1 MPEPSPKLP
10 IGLIRRWRE
19 TLSPALFDEVLEQIE
34 QAYVAGVDHGRLP
47 LVIAERMES
56 ELPQGVFDEIV
67 GWLKK
72 DKLIHA
78 IKAHRAA
85 TQVPL
90 KESKEVVMRL
100 RDNLGLTRNR

>member
-1 MPEPSPKLP
+1 MPESSPKLSTE
-10 IGLIRRWRE
+10 LIRRWHE
-19 TLSPALFDEVLEQIE
+19 AMPLALFDEVLEQIDR
-34 QAYVAGVDHGRLP
+34 AYAAGVDQGRLP
-47 LVIAERMES
+47 LIIAERMES

-72 DKLIHA
+72 GRMIHA

-90 KESKEVVMRL
+90 KESKEVVERL
-100 RDNLGLTRNR
+100 RDSLGLR